1 MLEHLKQKLASVI
14 PVSPSLWNQI
24 SNEWKEVYV
33 KKGEKLVHFGA
44 LNTKVF
50 IVISGSLEISLIL
63 SDGSSKS
70 VWFFLDELF
79 NVATTPDSAFLNTPT
94 KYEVTA
100 LEDSVLLQSDCHTLD
115 RTAEKFPELYKFKA
129 QGILHDSILMNEI
142 RNHIITYK
150 PLDFVKY
157 LYNNYP
163 IFIERIPSKHI
174 ANFMGITPEW
184 YSKLKKKIRHELF
197 QGST

>member
-1 MLEHLKQKLASVI
+1 MIEHLREKLASVI
-14 PVSPSLWNQI
+14 PVSEALWSQVKE
-24 SNEWKEVYV
+24 EWKEVHV
-33 KKGEKLVHFGA
+33 QKGRKIVHFGD

-50 IVISGSLEISLIL
+50 IVVSGSLEISLIL
-63 SDGSSKS
+63 SDGTSKS

-94 KYEVTA
+94 KYEITA
-100 LEDSVLLQSDCHTLD
+100 LEDTVLLQSDCSTLD
-115 RTAEKFPELYKFKA
+115 KTAEKFPELYKFKA

-157 LYNNYP
+157 LYDNYP
-163 IFIERIPSKHI
+163 IFVERIPSKHI

-184 YSKLKKKIRHELF
+184 YSKLKKKIRLE
-197 QGST
+197 